1 MSVIPDTAP
10 PRFGIEDDV
19 PVQVRSGAPAPLRIV
34 LNPAAA
40 ASTLWRHR
48 ELIRQFAW
56 REVVGRS
63 KGTQLG
69 FLWTFLNP
77 LLILVVNTFVF
88 AIILRQQWSV
98 LGGGPAE
105 FPLTML
111 CGMTMFGVFAETVC
125 ASPMM
130 IVSRPNF
137 VTKVVFP
144 IEVFPAATLGCALF
158 YAAINVVLIVAG
170 TGLLL
175 KTFSATIWMF
185 PVVLVPL
192 VTLTLGLSWFLAA
205 LGVFLRDI
213 NSVVGL
219 VVYRVL
225 VFMTPLFFPITA
237 VPERYRGLLE
247 YNPLTVI
254 VENARRTLMWGR
266 EPDWVSLGW
275 VTALGLVVMQLGYA
289 WFERSKRGFADVV

>member
-1 MSVIPDTAP
+1 MEDEAP
-10 PRFGIEDDV
+10 VE
-19 PVQVRSGAPAPLRIV
+19 VRSGAPVPLARV
-34 LNPAAA
+34 LNPAVMAG
-40 ASTLWRHR
+40 TLWRHR
-48 ELIRQFAW
+48 GLIRQFAW

-88 AIILRQQWSV
+88 AIILRQSWDV

-111 CGMTMFGVFAETVC
+111 CGMTMFGVFSETVSS
-125 ASPMM
+125 APMM

-158 YAAINVVLIVAG
+158 YAAINVVLIVVG
-170 TGLLL
+170 TGALL
-175 KTFSATIWMF
+175 KTFSTTIWMF

-192 VTLTLGLSWFLAA
+192 AALTLGLAWFLAA

-213 NSVVGL
+213 HSVVGL
-219 VVYRVL
+219 VVQRVL

-237 VPERYRGLLE
+237 VPERYRGVME
-247 YNPLTVI
+247 HNPLTVI
-254 VENARRTLMWGR
+254 VQNARRTLMWSQ
-266 EPDWVSLGW
+266 EPDWVSLAW